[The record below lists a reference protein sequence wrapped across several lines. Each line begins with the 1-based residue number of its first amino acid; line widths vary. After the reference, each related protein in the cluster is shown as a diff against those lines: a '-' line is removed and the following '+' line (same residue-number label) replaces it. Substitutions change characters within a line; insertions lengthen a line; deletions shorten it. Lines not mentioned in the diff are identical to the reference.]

1 MKKEFKLTLVALAF
15 LALTACE
22 KEPASVHDGERYPIL
37 FGNYETRA
45 TAGLDDLK
53 ANGFKVYA
61 YFEGNTGNSH
71 TFEKEVTYSDAQN
84 VWGYEG
90 LEYWIPGATYWFK
103 AFYPT
108 MPSAGTLTVD
118 NTSSTQSFTIA
129 DFDISQQED
138 IMVATAERS
147 VADDAKSPTGGSVVD
162 LDFQHLLACVAI
174 EVTSEVDNVLVK
186 SLSLGGI
193 DNMGDYDGSTWSAD
207 NTTSIDI
214 NSGITLDNSPEYTDL
229 TNGGILVIPQE
240 VKGIELVI
248 VANKEYRVEIPADKT
263 PAWNKGT
270 KYTYKLT
277 IKKNNITFVDNA
289 PYTEEWDSESATG
302 SVIIK

>member
-1 MKKEFKLTLVALAF
+1 MLLAGVA
-15 LALTACE
+15 CNNE
-22 KEPASVHDGERYPIL
+22 DVPNEPQGKYPIL

-53 ANGFKVYA
+53 ENGFKVYA
-61 YFEGNTGNSH
+61 YFKGNTRNSH
-71 TFEKEVTYSDAQN
+71 TFVKEVTYSDAQN

-103 AFYPT
+103 ALYPT
-108 MPSAGTLTVD
+108 MPLAGTLTVD

-129 DFDISQQED
+129 DFDISKQED
-138 IMVATAERS
+138 IMVATAERE
-147 VADDAKSPTGGSVVD
+147 VADGAKFPTSGSSVVD

-193 DNMGDYDGSTWSAD
+193 DNMGDYDGTTWSAD